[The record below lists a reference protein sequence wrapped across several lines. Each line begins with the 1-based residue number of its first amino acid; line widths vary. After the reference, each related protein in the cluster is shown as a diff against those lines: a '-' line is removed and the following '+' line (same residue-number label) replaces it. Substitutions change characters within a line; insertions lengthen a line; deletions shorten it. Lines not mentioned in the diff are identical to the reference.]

1 MVLGKMDVAQVKSI
15 PFSQGDSAVCKPGL
29 HPTDQGSGG
38 HQLPRGDSRSAP
50 YPVDGVHQ
58 SRIAEY
64 VGGWR
69 MDLGEDRNRGR
80 TCRCRLGALY
90 QAGTLMKLNIAG

>member
-29 HPTDQGSGG
+29 HPTDQGSGS
-38 HQLPRGDSRSAP
+38 HQLPRGDSRSAS

-58 SRIAEY
+58 SRIAWSTSGD
-64 VGGWR
+64 GGWISER
-69 MDLGEDRNRGR
+69 TKIGVGR
-80 TCRCRLGALY
+80 VA
-90 QAGTLMKLNIAG
+90 AG